1 MLEFQT
7 ITQMKSITDGQTL
20 QRGEK
25 EVYMSAARCKGIAF
39 HLRSPTKTC
48 NTASK
53 KGIHL
58 NRCSVHQKRVCSK
71 LVKCITYVDMLKS
84 AALNKPAVM
93 KPNTAEP
100 VTAPARLRMR
110 NVIKTMRANVTLD
123 RLSFGFG
130 GFGSW
135 INGTADI
142 GAMVES

>member
-1 MLEFQT
+1 
-7 ITQMKSITDGQTL
+7 
-20 QRGEK
+20 
-25 EVYMSAARCKGIAF
+25 
-39 HLRSPTKTC
+39 
-48 NTASK
+48 
-53 KGIHL
+53 
-58 NRCSVHQKRVCSK
+58 
-71 LVKCITYVDMLKS
+71 MLKS

-130 GFGSW
+130 SW

-142 GAMVES
+142 GAMVESGYAESRDLGELGG